1 MFRSIQPINQLSIL
15 LVLIITLIFYQTT
28 TVQSLQITRTKEGDR
43 VPGLFCEGGTLIFRD
58 DETHSLQCV
67 KSLEEAGMM

>member
-1 MFRSIQPINQLSIL
+1 MFRIL
-15 LVLIITLIFYQTT
+15 PFVLIVFLYRTTSTT
-28 TVQSLQITRTKEGDR
+28 THALQITRTKEGDR

-67 KSLEEAGMM
+67 KSLEEAGEILLNIKV

>member
-1 MFRSIQPINQLSIL
+1 MFRSIQPINKLSIL

-67 KSLEEAGMM
+67 KSLEEAGMT